1 MCVSVLLLTAT
12 VTRTGSDARTVA
24 VTVFEN
30 RSATFIATFRNILN
44 TKVKDIADVL
54 IFFFKSFLQKTF
66 RYALVRK

>member
-54 IFFFKSFLQKTF
+54 IFFLKSFLQKTF

>member
-12 VTRTGSDARTVA
+12 GTRTGSDARTVA

-30 RSATFIATFRNILN
+30 RAATFIATFRNILN

-54 IFFFKSFLQKTF
+54 IFLFFLNLFCKKPLDMH
-66 RYALVRK
+66 